1 MVIAD
6 GEGIIFVNGKGKRK
20 PKLQQLYEELEHCG
34 QRLMHYKECFEIM
47 GKDRNSYSKT
57 DLEATFMRMKE
68 DHMLNGQLKPAYN
81 VQIAVENY
89 FIVHGYV
96 SNDRT
101 DYNTLIPVPP
111 KA

>member
-1 MVIAD
+1 M
-6 GEGIIFVNGKGKRK
+6 EKRK
-20 PKLQQLYEELEHCG
+20 KKLEIQQLCEELEHLG
-34 QRLMHYKECFEIM
+34 QRLMGYKECFEIM

-57 DLEATFMRMKE
+57 ETWEATFMRMKE

-96 SNDRT
+96 NDRT
-101 DYNTLIPVPP
+101 DYNTLIPVLKSTRRLWQRPGRGDC
-111 KA
+111 